1 MGATMLKKAFALS
14 AGLAAGA
21 YLYTNDAG
29 LLPTL
34 FWAVSAVGVT
44 NSWIN
49 AASEMIDD
57 IRSGNPLVMLEEDM
71 DSVPLPASKAD
82 NMAAP
87 QP

>member
-1 MGATMLKKAFALS
+1 MLKKAFALS

-21 YLYTNDAG
+21 YLYTNDTG
-29 LLPTL
+29 LWPML
-34 FWAVSAVGVT
+34 FWAVSSAGVA

-57 IRSGNPLVMLEEDM
+57 VRSGNPLILLGEDTN
-71 DSVPLPASKAD
+71 P
-82 NMAAP
+82 AP